1 MINKS
6 RRLLVGLFVL
16 LLVDVIWV
24 SSSELTKYLYQ
35 QASFEKPFFSTYVKT
50 SMFTI
55 YLLGLCFYPPWKDY
69 CSTPSK
75 YMHLE
80 TDVEDDHIQSEESS
94 GALSPPTY
102 VPIKWEEKQEKC
114 SGSESDDSS
123 LHRAVKFCKLAE
135 VRQMSASHASD
146 AFWAR
151 LSYHAS
157 IKASHI
163 ARRAANKLSVDQVA
177 KIAFYFCL
185 LWFVANYTF
194 QAALAYTDAGTVALL
209 SSSSSVFT
217 LLLAALFPAGAADRF
232 TFSKLLAVIFSI
244 VGLIVISVSHSTLE
258 MSIPLGFLLPLL
270 SAFLYASYLV
280 FLRRIVE
287 NDEKLEIPM
296 FFGFVGLFN
305 LLLLW
310 PVFFLLH
317 YCRWESFEWP
327 NKHQW
332 TFIII
337 NGLVG
342 TVLSEALW
350 LWGCLLT
357 SSLIATLALS
367 LTIPLSIV
375 ADMVLSSVEY
385 SALFFIGSVPVF
397 FSLIF
402 VMFLNH
408 HENADPVCTFL
419 RRLSHRE
426 SRISE
431 AELEQRES
439 LISINE
445 DHEA

>member
-1 MINKS
+1 MVNKS
-6 RRLLVGLFVL
+6 KRLLVGLFVL
-16 LLVDVIWV
+16 LFVDIIWV
-24 SSSELTKYLYQ
+24 SSSELTKYIYQ

-50 SMFTI
+50 SMFTV

-69 CSTPSK
+69 CSSPTK
-75 YMHLE
+75 YTE
-80 TDVEDDHIQSEESS
+80 TIFANRS
-94 GALSPPTY
+94 SPPTY
-102 VPIKWEEKQEKC
+102 VPIKWEEKHEKC
-114 SGSESDDSS
+114 SGSESDDTS
-123 LHRAVKFCKLAE
+123 LNRAVKFCKLAE
-135 VRQMSASHASD
+135 VRQMSETNATD

-157 IKASHI
+157 IKASHL
-163 ARRAANKLSVDQVA
+163 ARRAANRLSVEQVA

-217 LLLAALFPAGAADRF
+217 LLLAGIFPAGSADKF
-232 TFSKLLAVIFSI
+232 TFSKLVAVIFSVI
-244 VGLIVISVSHSTLE
+244 GLIIISFSHSQLE
-258 MSIPLGFLLPLL
+258 IKIPLGLLL
-270 SAFLYASYLV
+270 SLMSAFFYATYLV
-280 FLRRIVE
+280 FLRRIVD
-287 NDEKLEIPM
+287 NDDNIEIPM

-317 YCRWESFEWP
+317 YCKWELFEWP

-367 LTIPLSIV
+367 MTIPLSII
-375 ADMVLSSVEY
+375 ADMIFSSVEY
-385 SALFFIGSVPVF
+385 STLFYIGSVPVL
-397 FSLIF
+397 FSFLF
-402 VMFLNH
+402 VTFLSHNN
-408 HENADPVCTFL
+408 NADPVYSLLCKQ
-419 RRLSHRE
+419 H
-426 SRISE
+426 SRDTRMSE

-439 LISINE
+439 LININE
-445 DHEA
+445 DHETW